1 MNSSDVKLI
10 EHLLRR
16 ASFGS
21 TRDEADRYV
30 SMGYQAAVDFLI
42 DSEDDSWVGE
52 FMVRRFDHEASG
64 MINYPGSARI
74 WLYRMITTNSP
85 LREKMTLFWHQLFAT
100 GDDKVI
106 NGRVLHEQIQMFRTH
121 SMGKL
126 DRLLLELAKD
136 PAMIVWLDNQD
147 NHKGA
152 INENWGR
159 ELLELFSMGVG
170 NYTEDDIK
178 ECARAFTGWTIGNT
192 EYMMARSKKDS
203 DWPYGRI
210 NYFFDYREDD
220 HDGGVKEFLGHSGEF
235 NGEEIINIICEQE
248 STARFI
254 ARHFY
259 NFFVSD
265 EPPVPSWPY
274 VPPKDPEAIQILVD
288 AYFEG
293 SYDIK
298 HMLRVLFNSDFF
310 KDEKIRYQKIKSPTE
325 LVAGTLRMTEEF
337 DRPRYEM
344 VMRNV
349 QMGWMGQF
357 LNNPFT
363 VEGWH
368 QGLEW
373 IDSGTLVERLN
384 FLSEQFGDIE
394 KPGVSKMV
402 DKLFEASVDYSASDL
417 VEKCLNEL
425 GGLEVSTDTE
435 EILVEFAGECLGQKE
450 KFPQLIRLAAVC
462 DEFQRT

>member
-1 MNSSDVKLI
+1 M
-10 EHLLRR
+10 
-16 ASFGS
+16 
-21 TRDEADRYV
+21 
-30 SMGYQAAVDFLI
+30 
-42 DSEDDSWVGE
+42 
-52 FMVRRFDHEASG
+52 
-64 MINYPGSARI
+64 
-74 WLYRMITTNSP
+74 
-85 LREKMTLFWHQLFAT
+85 
-100 GDDKVI
+100 
-106 NGRVLHEQIQMFRTH
+106 
-121 SMGKL
+121 
-126 DRLLLELAKD
+126 
-136 PAMIVWLDNQD
+136 
-147 NHKGA
+147 
-152 INENWGR
+152 
-159 ELLELFSMGVG
+159 
-170 NYTEDDIK
+170 
-178 ECARAFTGWTIGNT
+178 
-192 EYMMARSKKDS
+192 
-203 DWPYGRI
+203 
-210 NYFFDYREDD
+210 
-220 HDGGVKEFLGHSGEF
+220 
-235 NGEEIINIICEQE
+235 
-248 STARFI
+248 
-254 ARHFY
+254 Y

-450 KFPQLIRLAAVC
+450 KFPQLIRLASVC

>member
-1 MNSSDVKLI
+1 MSLPEVKLV

-16 ASFGS
+16 AAFGS
-21 TRDEADRYV
+21 TRDEADQYV
-30 SMGYQAAVDFLI
+30 SMGYENTVDYLL

-64 MINYPGSARI
+64 MINYPGSARN

-85 LREKMTLFWHQLFAT
+85 LKEKMTLFWHQLFAT

-106 NGRVLHEQIQMFRTH
+106 NGRVLHEQIQMFRAH
-121 SMGKL
+121 SLGKF
-126 DRLLLELAKD
+126 DRLLLELSKN

-170 NYTEDDIK
+170 NYTETDIK

-220 HDGGVKEFLGHSGEF
+220 HDEGVKEFLGHSGEF
-235 NGEEIINIICEQE
+235 NGEEIIRIICEQE
-248 STARFI
+248 STARFL
-254 ARHFY
+254 ARHLY

-265 EPPVPSWPY
+265 EPSVPSWPY
-274 VPPKDPEAIQILVD
+274 VPPQDPEAIQVLVD
-288 AYFEG
+288 AYFDS

-325 LVAGTLRMTEEF
+325 LVVGTLRMTEEF

-344 VMRNV
+344 VIRNV
-349 QMGWMGQF
+349 QIGWMGQF

-373 IDSGTLVERLN
+373 IDSGTLLERLN
-384 FLSEQFGDIE
+384 FLSEQFGDIA
-394 KPGVSKMV
+394 KPGVSKIV
-402 DKLFEASVDYSASDL
+402 DKLFEASGDFSSDDL
-417 VEKCLNEL
+417 VEKCLDEL
-425 GGLEVSTDTE
+425 GGLEVSSETE
-435 EILVEFAGECLGQKE
+435 EILVEFANECLGQKE
-450 KFPQLIRLAAVC
+450 KFPQLIRLAAVS
-462 DEFQRT
+462 DEFQRI

>member
-1 MNSSDVKLI
+1 M
-10 EHLLRR
+10 
-16 ASFGS
+16 
-21 TRDEADRYV
+21 
-30 SMGYQAAVDFLI
+30 
-42 DSEDDSWVGE
+42 
-52 FMVRRFDHEASG
+52 
-64 MINYPGSARI
+64 
-74 WLYRMITTNSP
+74 
-85 LREKMTLFWHQLFAT
+85 
-100 GDDKVI
+100 
-106 NGRVLHEQIQMFRTH
+106 
-121 SMGKL
+121 
-126 DRLLLELAKD
+126 
-136 PAMIVWLDNQD
+136 DNQD

-435 EILVEFAGECLGQKE
+435 EILVEFASECLGQKE
-450 KFPQLIRLAAVC
+450 KFPQLIRLASVC